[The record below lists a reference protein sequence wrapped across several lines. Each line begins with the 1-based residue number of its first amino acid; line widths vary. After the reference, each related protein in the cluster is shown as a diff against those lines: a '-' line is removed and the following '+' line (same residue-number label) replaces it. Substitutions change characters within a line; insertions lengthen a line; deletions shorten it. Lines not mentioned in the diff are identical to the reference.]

1 MRLARMEIN
10 GFKSFASRTVLEL
23 PDGLNAIVGPNGC
36 GKSNVVDAIRWV
48 LGEQSARSLRGRVME
63 DVIFAGSQNRASA
76 GLAEVTLVFEQDD
89 RSPPPVTYMQYPEI
103 RVSRVLH
110 RDGTSEYRLMNM
122 PCRLKDIVD
131 VFSGTGL
138 GSRSYA
144 IIEQGKIAYLIAAR
158 PDERRMLFE
167 EAAQISRYRTRRKE
181 SEKRL
186 EESRH
191 HLERIGDIV
200 RELTHRLSQL
210 ERQKAVAER
219 FQILEKR
226 LFILERWRAV
236 HQGREL
242 NAQIEKS
249 RAQLSAMGEKIQV
262 LQTELEI
269 LRTGAESVQLQKAEA
284 ETAYMETVD
293 RLIHLEKQ
301 IAELSG
307 SVRIG
312 QNQIASLEKAIAT
325 AHQKKH
331 ESQTKLESTQMM
343 VDQSREKRTHL
354 ASVAVIKNEELA
366 QLDQEFKTARN
377 ARLDLDARVGDLRN
391 EVLQLEKQLSAQSAM
406 AESEARK
413 RVENEAQRVAFVG
426 EVARMREQQA
436 QLLPQLDTCLA
447 ARAGAEKRYREIET
461 ELKALEAAIAAD
473 TEAGRALQDQLRD
486 AEKEDS
492 SLSGKLTYLRDVIAH
507 HLDADESARR
517 LWSTLEKANHVDW
530 VEGSLLDA
538 FSPDES
544 AVAPL
549 ELILS
554 RAAHAFRLSGTQRLA
569 ELLRLARESDCGDV
583 GLMLPQAEADA
594 PAPNLPEDWVPLTD
608 RVRCLDG
615 RFARWIAR
623 WWFAPSLEEAIEHLH
638 HLPEDGGFIVS
649 DTVLVTSTGE
659 VWLHRPNAKSAFRLR
674 LEKDRLEPQAQ
685 AVAARRLELGEAVR
699 VAAERVTAATERLKE
714 LRGLLRDAQTALS
727 GELVTENQLRA
738 RLGTLEQVIADR
750 EQAIARLAP
759 PAQAPKIA
767 SDPQLERLAR
777 AKKDQLTAGL
787 EQLRELASRVDGL
800 QEQVQNVR
808 VAAEGWKQKIESEER
823 LQKRLEEELD
833 VARVT
838 VEDAQSTI
846 DQGQIRIRELTDETA
861 VFAQDL
867 AAQQEVLTDA
877 KARLDAARREKER
890 LTALWDSESDKIR
903 KLERQLSPL
912 SNRRNE
918 LENEIARIDGNL
930 TYLMQDFADNFPME
944 RLENLME
951 QEEYRE
957 RFGDAQKTEREEV
970 TQELGGLRGD
980 YNPNA
985 ITEFEETSKRHVE
998 ISGQFKDLEKAVSD
1012 LEKAVL
1018 RITEQSRERFLA
1030 SFAGISERFST
1041 LFPRLF
1047 GGGTAQLRLGE
1058 GDPLETGVDILVQL
1072 PGKRMQ
1078 AMELLSGGEKAMT
1091 AIALLFSLFLFRPS
1105 PLCVLDEVDAPLD
1118 ESNVDKY
1125 NALLREMSRTTQ
1137 FLVITHNRRTMEAM
1151 DRLVGVTMD
1160 EPGCSNVYSVNL
1172 EKQR

>member
-1 MRLARMEIN
+1 MRLARLEIN
-10 GFKSFASRTVLEL
+10 GFKSFASRTLLEL

-63 DVIFAGSQNRASA
+63 DVIFSGSQNRAPA

-89 RSPPPVTYMQYPEI
+89 RSPPPVAYMQYPEI

-110 RDGTSEYRLMNM
+110 RDGTSEYRMMNM

-200 RELTHRLSQL
+200 RELGTRLNQL
-210 ERQKAVAER
+210 ERQKAVAQR

-226 LFILERWRAV
+226 IFILERWRAV

-242 NAQIEKS
+242 QAQIERA
-249 RAQLSAMGEKIQV
+249 RAQQTAMGEKILL
-262 LQTELEI
+262 LQNELEI
-269 LRTGAESVQLQKAEA
+269 VRTGAEGLQLQKAEA

-293 RLIHLEKQ
+293 RLIQLEKQ
-301 IAELSG
+301 LAELTG

-312 QNQIASLEKAIAT
+312 QNQLVSLEKAIAT
-325 AHQKKH
+325 AHQRKV
-331 ESQTKLESTQMM
+331 ESQTKLESTQKL
-343 VDQSREKRTHL
+343 VDQSVEKALHL
-354 ASVAVIKNEELA
+354 VSVAGIKNEELA

-377 ARLDLDARVGDLRN
+377 ARLDLDARVQDLRN
-391 EVLQLEKQLSAQSAM
+391 EVLQLEKQISAQTAM
-406 AESEARK
+406 AESEARQ
-413 RVENEAQRVAFVG
+413 RVENEARRVAFVS

-436 QLLPQLDTCLA
+436 QLAPQLEACLA
-447 ARAGAEKRYREIET
+447 ARDGAEKRYRELEAA
-461 ELKALEAAIAAD
+461 LKALEAAVHAD
-473 TEAGRALQDQLRD
+473 TEAGRDLQNQLMT

-492 SLSGKLTYLRDVIAH
+492 SLSGKLAYLQDVIAH
-507 HLDADESARR
+507 HQDADESARR
-517 LWSTLEKANHVDW
+517 LWSTLEKAGHVDW

-538 FSPDES
+538 FSPEES

-554 RAAHAFRLSGTQRLA
+554 RATHAFRLSGTQRLA
-569 ELLRLARESDCGDV
+569 DLLRLAGESDCADV
-583 GLMLPQAEADA
+583 GLMLPQAEAEA
-594 PAPNLPEDWVPLTD
+594 PAPHLPEGWIPLTD

-615 RFARWIAR
+615 RFSRWIAR
-623 WWFAPSLEEAIEHLH
+623 WWFAPSLEAAIDHLH
-638 HLPEDGGFIVS
+638 LIPDDGGFIVS
-649 DTVLVTSTGE
+649 DTVLVTGNGE
-659 VWLHRPNAKSAFRLR
+659 VWLHRRSAKSAFRIR

-685 AVAARRLELGEAVR
+685 AAAARRAELAQAVAEASGR
-699 VAAERVTAATERLKE
+699 VQTATAGLRDLRVQ
-714 LRGLLRDAQTALS
+714 LRDAQTALS
-727 GELVTENQLRA
+727 GELVTENKLRA
-738 RLGTLEQVIADR
+738 QLGTLEQVIADR
-750 EQAIARLAP
+750 EQAIARLAV
-759 PAQAPKIA
+759 PAEAPRPHL
-767 SDPQLERLAR
+767 DPELERKAR
-777 AKKDQLTAGL
+777 AKREQLTAGL
-787 EQLRELASRVDGL
+787 EKLREMAQRADGL
-800 QEQVQNVR
+800 NEQVQNVR
-808 VAAEGWKQKIESEER
+808 VAAEGWKQKIESEQR
-823 LQKRLEEELD
+823 LQKRLEEELE
-833 VARVT
+833 VARTT

-846 DQGQIRIRELTDETA
+846 DSGHVRIRELTEETA
-861 VFAQDL
+861 MFQEQL
-867 AAQQEVLTDA
+867 AAQQEILGQAKAQLDA
-877 KARLDAARREKER
+877 KRQEKER

-903 KLERQLSPL
+903 KLERQISPL
-912 SNRRNE
+912 TNRRNE
-918 LENEIARIDGNL
+918 LDNELARLDGSL
-930 TYLMQDFADNFPME
+930 AYLVSDFADNFPME
-944 RLENLME
+944 RLDNLMD

-957 RFGDAQKTEREEV
+957 RFGDAQKAERDEV
-970 TQELGGLRGD
+970 MQEMGGLRGD

-985 ITEFEETSKRHVE
+985 IHEHEETLERHTQ
-998 ISGQFKDLEKAVSD
+998 ISAQFKDLEKAVAD

-1018 RITEQSRERFLA
+1018 NITEQSRERFLA

-1047 GGGTAQLRLGE
+1047 GGGTAQLRLGD

-1118 ESNVDKY
+1118 EANVDKY

-1137 FLVITHNRRTMEAM
+1137 FLVITHNRR
-1151 DRLVGVTMD
+1151 
-1160 EPGCSNVYSVNL
+1160 
-1172 EKQR
+1172 

>member
-1 MRLARMEIN
+1 M
-10 GFKSFASRTVLEL
+10 EL
-23 PDGLNAIVGPNGC
+23 PEGLNAIVGPNGC

-63 DVIFAGSQNRASA
+63 DVIFSGSQNRAPA
-76 GLAEVTLVFEQDD
+76 GLAEVALVFEQDD
-89 RSPPPVTYMQYPEI
+89 RSPPPVAYMQYPEI

-200 RELTHRLSQL
+200 RELNHRLTQL
-210 ERQKAVAER
+210 ERQKTVAQR
-219 FQILEKR
+219 YQVLEKR

-242 NAQIEKS
+242 NAQIEKA
-249 RAQLSAMGEKIQV
+249 RTQQVAMGEKIQL
-262 LQTELEI
+262 LQNELEI
-269 LRTGAESVQLQKAEA
+269 VRTGAEGIQLQKAEA
-284 ETAYMETVD
+284 EAAYMETVD
-293 RLIHLEKQ
+293 RLIHLEKH
-301 IAELSG
+301 IAELAG

-325 AHQKKH
+325 ARQRKH
-331 ESQTKLESTQMM
+331 ESQAKLESTQLM
-343 VDQSREKRTHL
+343 VDQSVEKRTHL
-354 ASVAVIKNEELA
+354 ASVAGIKNEELA

-377 ARLDLDARVGDLRN
+377 ARLDLDARVQDLRN

-406 AESEARK
+406 AESEARQ
-413 RVENEAQRVAFVG
+413 RVENEAQRVAFVA

-436 QLLPQLDTCLA
+436 LLAPQLATCLA
-447 ARAGAEKRYREIET
+447 ARDDAEKRYRELET
-461 ELKALEAAIAAD
+461 ELKALEAAIHTD
-473 TEAGRALQDQLRD
+473 TEAGRLLQNELRA
-486 AEKEDS
+486 AEKADS
-492 SLSGKLTYLRDVIAH
+492 ELSGRLDYLTHTIEH
-507 HLDADESARR
+507 HQDADESARR
-517 LWSTLEKANHVDW
+517 LWSTLEKARHVDW

-569 ELLRLARESDCGDV
+569 DLLHLARESDCADV

-594 PAPNLPEDWVPLTD
+594 PAPNLPDDWIPLTD

-615 RFARWIAR
+615 RFSRWIAR
-623 WWFAPSLEEAIEHLH
+623 WWFAPSLEAAIEHLH
-638 HLPEDGGFIVS
+638 LLPDDGGFIVS
-649 DTVLVTSTGE
+649 DTVLVTGTGE
-659 VWLHRPNAKSAFRLR
+659 VWLHRPNAKSAFKIR
-674 LEKDRLEPQAQ
+674 LEKDRLEPQAR
-685 AVAARRLELGEAVR
+685 AAAARRIELIESVR
-699 VAAERVTAATERLKE
+699 AAGERVTGATARLRD
-714 LRGLLRDAQTALS
+714 LRGALRDAQTLLS
-727 GELVTENQLRA
+727 GELVTENKLRA
-738 RLGTLEQVIADR
+738 QLGTLEQVIADR
-750 EQAIARLAP
+750 EAAIARLAP
-759 PAQAPKIA
+759 PKEAPRVQA
-767 SDPQLERLAR
+767 DPELERKVR
-777 AKKDQLTAGL
+777 AKKDQLMAGL
-787 EQLRELASRVDGL
+787 DQLRELAQRVDGL

-808 VAAEGWKQKIESEER
+808 VAAEGWKQKIESELR
-823 LQKRLEEELD
+823 LQKRLEEELE

-838 VEDAQSTI
+838 VDDAQSTM
-846 DQGQIRIRELTDETA
+846 DQGQVRIRELTDETA
-861 VFAQDL
+861 AFEAGL
-867 AAQQEVLTDA
+867 AVQQEHLAGA
-877 KARLDAARREKER
+877 KSALDEKRREKER
-890 LTALWDSESDKIR
+890 LTALWDSESDKLR
-903 KLERQLSPL
+903 KLERQISQLAG
-912 SNRRNE
+912 RRHE
-918 LENEIARIDGNL
+918 LENELARLDGNL
-930 TYLMQDFADNFPME
+930 SYLMQDFSDNFPME

-957 RFGDAQKTEREEV
+957 RFGDAQKAERDEV
-970 TQELGGLRGD
+970 IAEQNGLRGD

-985 ITEFEETSKRHVE
+985 IAEYDDTHRRHTEL
-998 ISGQFKDLEKAVSD
+998 SGQFADLEKAVSD

-1018 RITEQSRERFLA
+1018 HITEQSRERFLA

-1160 EPGCSNVYSVNL
+1160 EPGCSNVYSVNID
-1172 EKQR
+1172 KQR